1 TRSDDSTRLKL
12 QISKYVA
19 LNPAKDPVSPP
30 IDDGSGQ
37 RTHMGINHPVLAR
50 FLCPIGEITRFQDD
64 PKATINR
71 MQAGK
76 IELTADAFPAFLWK
90 GDPPGAD
97 YDPDNMM
104 DGFLEGFTLE
114 R

>member
-1 TRSDDSTRLKL
+1 
-12 QISKYVA
+12 
-19 LNPAKDPVSPP
+19 
-30 IDDGSGQ
+30 
-37 RTHMGINHPVLAR
+37 
-50 FLCPIGEITRFQDD
+50 
-64 PKATINR
+64 

-97 YDPDNMM
+97 YDPENMM

-114 R
+114 RVSTTTTYRSFVRISLYFQTMRHIFMGPSTALGTQSRGTRPCNAILHDMTAVEAAHIAYGCVQVHCHSNYA

>member
-1 TRSDDSTRLKL
+1 
-12 QISKYVA
+12 
-19 LNPAKDPVSPP
+19 
-30 IDDGSGQ
+30 
-37 RTHMGINHPVLAR
+37 
-50 FLCPIGEITRFQDD
+50 
-64 PKATINR
+64 

-114 R
+114 RVSTTTYRSFIHISLCFQTMQHIFTGPSTALGTQSRGTRPCNAVLHDMTTVEAAHIAYGCVQVRLHSNHT